1 MRLPCRN
8 KDPESGLIFYVS
20 RVYDDKVKRLT
31 VCERML
37 VLPTGEIVSSTLSLV
52 PAAQLIDLEIL
63 DLQIGPV
70 PCHHYNTRGSDKERV
85 SDPELTLMLI
95 EGEENNYILR
105 SLRKARGL
113 NQDRMADYCLTI
125 EAPVIDHRVPLTHN
139 EAMLLPSSG
148 LCGEKRRRRS
158 CSR

>member
-1 MRLPCRN
+1 M
-8 KDPESGLIFYVS
+8 
-20 RVYDDKVKRLT
+20 
-31 VCERML
+31 
-37 VLPTGEIVSSTLSLV
+37 V

-139 EAMLLPSSG
+139 EAMSLPSSG
-148 LCGEKRRRRS
+148 LWREAEETELQSLNSNKVLLPSVLPPGQKLS
-158 CSR
+158 LIHI

>member
-1 MRLPCRN
+1 MAHLRHTIHE
-8 KDPESGLIFYVS
+8 DPESGLIFYVS
-20 RVYDDKVKRLT
+20 SVYDDKVKRLT

-52 PAAQLIDLEIL
+52 PAAQLIALEIV

-70 PCHHYNTRGSDKERV
+70 PCHHYNTPRGSDNERV

-95 EGEENNYILR
+95 EGEENSYILR

-125 EAPVIDHRVPLTHN
+125 EAPVINHRVPLTHK
-139 EAMLLPSSG
+139 EAMSLPSSG
-148 LCGEKRRRRS
+148 LWRRS
-158 CSR
+158 YNR